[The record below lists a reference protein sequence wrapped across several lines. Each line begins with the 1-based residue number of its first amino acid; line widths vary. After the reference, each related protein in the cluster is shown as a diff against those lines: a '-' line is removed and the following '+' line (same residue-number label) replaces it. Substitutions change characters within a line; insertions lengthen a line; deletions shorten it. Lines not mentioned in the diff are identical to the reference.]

1 MGRSGSIL
9 LHGQLSLSGLRFMPS
24 PGRLLLDF
32 KLNFNGF
39 RNCAFLLIALNPSP
53 GTATPSLCQ
62 PTAAQVS
69 EVAAGAPAA
78 SSAPSNDGSGN
89 VASSDI
95 DGGRALV
102 GDILDDVGSAAF
114 SATGT
119 RCYH

>member
-1 MGRSGSIL
+1 MGSAILTPTELFSPFSYTMRLALGSVSDS
-9 LHGQLSLSGLRFMPS
+9 QLTLTT
-24 PGRLLLDF
+24 
-32 KLNFNGF
+32 K
-39 RNCAFLLIALNPSP
+39 AYLLIALNPSS

-62 PTAAQVS
+62 PTAAEVA

-114 SATGT
+114 PTTGT